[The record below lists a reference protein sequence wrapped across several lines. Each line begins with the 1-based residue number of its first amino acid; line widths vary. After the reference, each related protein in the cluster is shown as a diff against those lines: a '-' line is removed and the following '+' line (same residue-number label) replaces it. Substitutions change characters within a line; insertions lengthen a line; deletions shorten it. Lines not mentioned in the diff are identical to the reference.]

1 MDSPI
6 MLLCT
11 YGLSTFVVKV
21 SFSMN
26 FDDLVSNL
34 CTKWKNLTSSLT
46 RLLYSLG
53 GHSKCM
59 LESQSDFENIL
70 ILVCP
75 LGLDKVD
82 LIVSREGS
90 NLEDDE
96 ENDEHFGVGTM
107 CISSRVGVSEWTSG
121 LEIESKFLGKYPSSS
136 STDLLS
142 VDWVNLIREVGQV
155 FSRTCG

>member
-1 MDSPI
+1 

-11 YGLSTFVVKV
+11 YGLSTFVVRV

-34 CTKWKNLTSSLT
+34 CTKWKNLTSSSI

-59 LESQSDFENIL
+59 LESQSDFENML

-75 LGLDKVD
+75 LGLDRVD
-82 LIVSREGS
+82 IVVR
-90 NLEDDE
+90 LE
-96 ENDEHFGVGTM
+96 FG
-107 CISSRVGVSEWTSG
+107 R
-121 LEIESKFLGKYPSSS
+121 
-136 STDLLS
+136 
-142 VDWVNLIREVGQV
+142 
-155 FSRTCG
+155 